1 MGMMAKMRSL
11 APWFILSVG
20 GLFVLFMVI
29 SDSSITDIM
38 QQRTNNVGYI
48 EDETVTYQDFSQM
61 VERARVQQVNQLGND
76 LDEQQMDMLRDQ
88 VWDALVT
95 QKLIQ
100 DKIDEFNIQ
109 VTDEEISDAILGPNP
124 PDFLRMN
131 FIDSTGQFNRQAYE
145 QALFNP
151 QNREALVQAE
161 EAVRQQIL
169 QQKLQNYLDASIMV
183 SDADLKR
190 AFQDQS
196 IKFDA
201 NYAFVGVN
209 SISDSAASVTENDIE
224 EYYRKNKEK
233 YKVVEQRSLK
243 YVLFEKS
250 AMDADSS
257 VVLDDLNAIVR
268 ESGRDTSG
276 FKTSVEIYSDIPFSV
291 DTLAINQLDPAAVDS
306 LQNAKPGRLVGP
318 ILTNRGYVIYNYK
331 NKLKSDQTYVNA
343 AHILVRGDG
352 AEAEQKAEEVYN
364 KVQQGAD
371 FSELA
376 TNESMDPGSAARGGS
391 LGWFSKG
398 QMVPEFE
405 KVAFGMKIGSVSK
418 PVKTQFGYHIIK
430 LLGKSNSKFVVSILQ
445 DNIEPSATTVDII
458 YNNANDF
465 AYLADKNSFE
475 DEAELLGYNVVET
488 PTFVENAGAIP
499 GLGVSKAIVK
509 FAFENDPGEISDVFK
524 VPSGYAV
531 VKVAE
536 RIKPG
541 YRDLEEVKDQI
552 TAAVRQQKKL
562 SRTLEIAKQIKDK
575 VGDDGDL
582 QTAKEV
588 YPAANYNSVNNMTP
602 NANIA
607 TIGRDYAFLGYALE
621 AEIGK
626 ISPALKGN
634 RGSFLIKVTRRTEPD
649 SATFALQ
656 KEVLRENL
664 LQQKRNRFFT
674 EWIAELKDEADIVD
688 ERYKFY
694 R

>member
-48 EDETVTYQDFSQM
+48 EDETITYQDFSAM
-61 VERARVQQVNQLGND
+61 VENARVQQVNQMGSD
-76 LDEQQMDMLRDQ
+76 LDEQQMDILRDQ

-100 DKIDEFNIQ
+100 EKMDEFNIQ

-131 FIDSTGQFNRQAYE
+131 FIDSTGQFNRQMYE
-145 QALFNP
+145 TALFDP
-151 QNREALVQAE
+151 RNREALVQAE

-183 SDADLKR
+183 SDSEVRR

-201 NYAFVGVN
+201 NYVLVDAN
-209 SISDSAASVTENDIE
+209 TISDSAISVTEDEIE
-224 EYYRKNKEK
+224 DYYRQNREK

-243 YVLFEKS
+243 YVLFERK
-250 AMDADSS
+250 AMEADSS
-257 VVLDDLNAIVR
+257 IVLDDMNALIR
-268 ESGRDTSG
+268 ESGRDTVG
-276 FKTSVEIYSDIPFSV
+276 FKTSVDIYSDVPYST

-306 LQNAKPGRLVGP
+306 LLNAEPGRLVGP

-331 NKLKSDQTYVNA
+331 NKMKSGDNYINA
-343 AHILVRGDG
+343 AHILVRGEDQ
-352 AEAEQKAEEVYN
+352 EAQKKAEDLYDQIQ
-364 KVQQGAD
+364 KGAD

-376 TNESMDPGSAARGGS
+376 TNESQDPGSAARGGN
-391 LGWFSKG
+391 LGWFAKG

-405 KVAFGMKIGSVSK
+405 KTAFNLKEGTVSK

-430 LLGKSNSKFVVSILQ
+430 VMDKANSKFVVTPLV

-458 YNNANDF
+458 YNDANDF

-475 DEAELLGYNVVET
+475 DEAGILNYNVVET
-488 PTFVENAGAIP
+488 PLFIEDAAAIP
-499 GLGVSKAIVK
+499 GLGVNKAIVK
-509 FAFENDPGEISDVFK
+509 FAFENDPGDVSEVFK

-531 VKVAE
+531 VKVADE
-536 RIKPG
+536 VEPGYQTPEQVKGQITGAVMREKKLDETLGIAKRIK
-541 YRDLEEVKDQI
+541 DQLGENGDF
-552 TAAVRQQKKL
+552 QK
-562 SRTLEIAKQIKDK
+562 
-575 VGDDGDL
+575 
-582 QTAKEV
+582 AKEI
-588 YPAANYNSVNNMTP
+588 YPAAKYNSVNNMTP
-602 NANIA
+602 NANIPM
-607 TIGRDYAFLGYALE
+607 IGRDYAFLGYALN
-621 AEIGK
+621 AEIGT
-626 ISPALKGN
+626 ISPALKGD

-664 LQQKRNRFFT
+664 LQQKRNRFFA
-674 EWIAELKDEADIVD
+674 EWIAGLKDQADIVD